1 MSEQRVLNVQFSGLQ
16 VNTKSHVLGQPSSA
30 RKTCQDLPPNASC
43 LDRINDRFRLPVPLC
58 RPCRTL
64 TQECD
69 AKGRQA
75 HELRARINF
84 GVERRYRVYNLQF
97 KA

>member
-43 LDRINDRFRLPVPLC
+43 LDRINDRFRLPVPLAAPAE
-58 RPCRTL
+58 RSHKNAMQRGGKPMNF
-64 TQECD
+64 
-69 AKGRQA
+69 
-75 HELRARINF
+75 EL
-84 GVERRYRVYNLQF
+84 G
-97 KA
+97 